1 MITKEDTV
9 QIMDLYSECM
19 GPAMGTFLESNTWS
33 MYNEDYVHIAAQLV
47 AIANKWAWP
56 L

>member
-1 MITKEDTV
+1 MIEQDITH
-9 QIMDLYSECM
+9 IMYLYNECN
-19 GPAMGTFLESNTWS
+19 GPAMGTFLDSDTWS
-33 MYNEDYVHIAAQLV
+33 TYSEDYVHIAAQLV